1 MRIIVLSQ
9 QNKQESS
16 VNGTFA
22 NPLNKNEHQKF
33 YKTNIMPKM
42 PDSYMDQKI
51 KKTLIT
57 KIKNTFGVYTMEEE
71 RLQILIRNI
80 KDEFGVSLKDKFI
93 DQVDKPRV
101 ILRSMVNTSMNWKNP
116 QYDLWSIG
124 KTLQRDPKYDIPYQC
139 ELEVSAG
146 LWYLIYKG
154 EI

>member
-1 MRIIVLSQ
+1 
-9 QNKQESS
+9 
-16 VNGTFA
+16 
-22 NPLNKNEHQKF
+22 
-33 YKTNIMPKM
+33 MPKNARQLYG
-42 PDSYMDQKI
+42 PEN
-51 KKTLIT
+51 KKNTNHKKL
-57 KIKNTFGVYTMEEE
+57 KNTFGVYTMEEE
-71 RLQILIRNI
+71 RLQRLIRNI

-93 DQVDKPRV
+93 DQVDKPRD
-101 ILRSMVNTSMNWKNP
+101 ILKSMVNTAMNWKNP